1 MILIMIS
8 LISTSLF
15 AQTGSGRSKAQKE
28 SLKEQIKSSGKSDVE
43 IKEQLKQSGMSDAEI
58 QSQIDN
64 LQDSDKQ
71 PVDFDKDIVQ
81 TKTEAVPESAG
92 DILDEAKIEYDELS
106 QFDEFE
112 ELDEE
117 ELPIFGEA
125 PIAEGVLRP
134 FGYEIFNLSPK
145 TFEPLEGG
153 PVDPNYPLGPG
164 DEIVLTLWGDTEQ
177 FHRLRI
183 DREGKILIPDIGQ
196 VVISGLT
203 LERAEEK
210 IKSRLSGVYS
220 GLGPISGSQS
230 TFFDLSMGKLRSI
243 RIFIMGEVKR
253 PGGYTMRATVTAFN
267 ALYYGGGPNQRGS
280 LRNIRIIRD
289 GKTINRMDLYS
300 YLLYGKTEEDMRL
313 QDGDAIFVP
322 IRGRMVAIKGE
333 INAPAFYELKPWD
346 KLRNLLSLARGL
358 KATAYVNRIQI
369 DRIVPFEERES
380 YPHERKIIDIDYK
393 SYMKDKDKDFQL
405 VDGDVISVFSIMDVK
420 MNLVNIA
427 GSVTR
432 PGTYELNEE
441 MRLTDLIDEADGV
454 LGEIYLD
461 RADII
466 RTKTDLTKQLIQI
479 DLGLAMSGDST
490 QNLLLQKLDEIR
502 IYSIHEIEGSY
513 SVTIKG
519 HVKRPGRYPL
529 LEDMNLYDLLFKAGG
544 MLDHAY
550 MKNTYLERA
559 DIIRIGVN
567 SLKRDLIT
575 FDLGKLLEGD
585 NSENLNLQN
594 KDEVIIYSMNS
605 IEGLSSVTISGHVKR
620 AGRYKYQDNM
630 TIYDLLFKAG
640 GMLDPAYMKNTYLE
654 RADIIRIGENSLK
667 RDLIT
672 FNLGKLLEGD
682 NSENLI
688 LKNRDEIIIYSMNS
702 IEGQSSVSISGHVKR
717 PGKYK
722 FQDNMTIYDLL
733 FKAGGMLDPAYMKNT
748 YLKRA
753 DIIRIGDTALKRNI
767 ISFNLGKV
775 LDGDPGENL
784 ILRNQ
789 DEVIVYS
796 MESIE
801 DKPTVTISG
810 HVLRPDKY
818 RFQDNMTIYDLLFKA
833 GGMLDEDYRKETY
846 LERADLLRLNE
857 DGITRR
863 TIPIHLGKV
872 LLKDPKEN
880 MQLIDKD
887 ELIVYDI
894 FTVERRKYVTIDG
907 KVKRPGQFELTEGMS
922 IKDLVLR
929 AGGYTDDAFRFQA
942 EVARIDP
949 WKIDGNSL
957 ADIIDVNLPTTL
969 AENNVNEEIFLL
981 EEYDRVSI
989 KRHPYWQV
997 QRTVSILGEVK
1008 FPGKYSLKD
1017 KNEKLSDLVE
1027 RAGGMS
1033 SEAFEE
1039 GARFA
1044 RGGQRVIF
1052 DLKKAL
1058 NSNST
1063 KDDIVLRPGDNITI
1077 PKHPMVV
1084 ALSGAVQTP
1093 GLLKYIQGKK
1103 AGYYIDRVGGFQK
1116 EADRGNVLI
1125 ARANGRVDS
1134 ATRRYWWDPKV
1145 NDGDQIRVAFKEK
1158 KDPFDLS
1165 GFLKDSASIAA
1176 SFATVIFIISQSS
1189 K

>member
-1 MILIMIS
+1 MHKRLFNVTFVFILLMFFSIS
-8 LISTSLF
+8 SPLL
-15 AQTGSGRSKAQKE
+15 AQTESGRSKAQKE
-28 SLKEQIKSSGKSDVE
+28 ALKEQMINSGKSEAE
-43 IKEQLKQSGMSDAEI
+43 IKEQLKRSGMSDAEI
-58 QSQIDN
+58 QSHLES
-64 LQDSDKQ
+64 LQKSDQ
-71 PVDFDKDIVQ
+71 LITRSDQDLF
-81 TKTEAVPESAG
+81 ESITDTA
-92 DILDEAKIEYDELS
+92 DTADVAKEEFDELS
-106 QFDEFE
+106 QFDEF
-112 ELDEE
+112 DDIEE
-117 ELPIFGEA
+117 EIPILREA
-125 PIAEGVLRP
+125 PIAEGELRP

-220 GLGPISGSQS
+220 GLDPLSGSQS

-358 KATAYVNRIQI
+358 KATAYVDRIQI

-380 YPHERKIIDIDYK
+380 YPQERKIIDIDYK

-405 VDGDVISVFSIMDVK
+405 VDGDVISVFSILDFK

-441 MRLTDLIDEADGV
+441 MRLTDLIEEADGV

-466 RTKTDLTKQLIQI
+466 RTKSDLTKQLIQI

-490 QNLLLQKLDEIR
+490 QNLLLQELDEVKIF
-502 IYSIHEIEGSY
+502 SIHEIEGSY
-513 SVTIKG
+513 SVTIRG
-519 HVKRPGRYPL
+519 QVKNPGRYPL
-529 LEDMNLYDLLFKAGG
+529 LEDMNL
-544 MLDHAY
+544 
-550 MKNTYLERA
+550 
-559 DIIRIGVN
+559 
-567 SLKRDLIT
+567 
-575 FDLGKLLEGD
+575 
-585 NSENLNLQN
+585 
-594 KDEVIIYSMNS
+594 
-605 IEGLSSVTISGHVKR
+605 
-620 AGRYKYQDNM
+620 
-630 TIYDLLFKAG
+630 YDLLFKAG

-654 RADIIRIGENSLK
+654 RADIIRIGDNSLK

-672 FNLGKLLEGD
+672 FNLGKLLDGD
-682 NSENLI
+682 QNENIDLQ
-688 LKNRDEIIIYSMNS
+688 NQDEIFIYSMTD
-702 IEGQSSVSISGHVKR
+702 IEGQPSVRVSGHVKR
-717 PGKYK
+717 PG
-722 FQDNMTIYDLL
+722 
-733 FKAGGMLDPAYMKNT
+733 
-748 YLKRA
+748 R
-753 DIIRIGDTALKRNI
+753 
-767 ISFNLGKV
+767 
-775 LDGDPGENL
+775 
-784 ILRNQ
+784 
-789 DEVIVYS
+789 
-796 MESIE
+796 
-801 DKPTVTISG
+801 
-810 HVLRPDKY
+810 Y

-833 GGMLDEDYRKETY
+833 GGMLDEDFRKETY
-846 LERADLLRLNE
+846 LERADLLRLND
-857 DGITRR
+857 DGITRK
-863 TIPIHLGKV
+863 TIPIHIGHV
-872 LLKDPKEN
+872 LLRDPKEDIH
-880 MQLIDKD
+880 LIDND

-894 FTVERRKYVTIDG
+894 FTVERKKFVTITG
-907 KVKRPGQFELTEGMS
+907 RVKRPGQIELTDGMS
-922 IKDLVLR
+922 LKDLLMR
-929 AGGYTDDAFRFQA
+929 AGGYTNDAFRLHA

-949 WKIDGNSL
+949 FNLGEKSL
-957 ADIIDVNLPTTL
+957 ADIIKVDLPKTL
-969 AENNVNEEIFLL
+969 SGARPGDQGFLL
-981 EEYDRVSI
+981 KEYDRITVM
-989 KRHPYWQV
+989 RHPNWQL
-997 QRTVSILGEVK
+997 QRTVTISGEVN
-1008 FPGKYSLKD
+1008 FPGEYSLKD
-1017 KNEKLSDLVE
+1017 KDEKLSDLIK

-1039 GARFA
+1039 GARFT

-1052 DLKKAL
+1052 DLNKAL
-1058 NSNST
+1058 KSNSA
-1063 KDDIVLRPGDNITI
+1063 KDDIVLRPGDSITI
-1077 PKHPMVV
+1077 PKNPMVV
-1084 ALSGAVQTP
+1084 SLSGALQTP
-1093 GLLKYIQGKK
+1093 GLLKYTPGKK
-1103 AGYYIDRVGGFQK
+1103 SMYYIDRVGGFVK
-1116 EADRGNVLI
+1116 DADRRSVLI
-1125 ARANGRVDS
+1125 TRANGRVDVGIK
-1134 ATRRYWWDPKV
+1134 RFWWDPKV
-1145 NDGDQIRVAFKEK
+1145 NEGDQIRVALKEK
-1158 KDPFDLS
+1158 KEPFDMS
-1165 GFLKDSASIAA
+1165 VFLKETASIAA
-1176 SFATVIFIISQSS
+1176 SFATVIFVISQSA

>member
-1 MILIMIS
+1 
-8 LISTSLF
+8 
-15 AQTGSGRSKAQKE
+15 
-28 SLKEQIKSSGKSDVE
+28 
-43 IKEQLKQSGMSDAEI
+43 MSDAEI
-58 QSQIDN
+58 QSHIES
-64 LQDSDKQ
+64 LQKSDQ
-71 PVDFDKDIVQ
+71 LLTRSDQDQF
-81 TKTEAVPESAG
+81 ESIA
-92 DILDEAKIEYDELS
+92 DTADTAEVAKEEFDELS

-112 ELDEE
+112 ETDEE
-117 ELPIFGEA
+117 ELPIIGEA
-125 PIAEGVLRP
+125 PSAGGVLRP

-177 FHRLRI
+177 FHKLRI

-196 VVISGLT
+196 VVITGLT

-210 IKSRLSGVYS
+210 IKNRLSGVYS
-220 GLGPISGSQS
+220 GLDPLSGSQS

-358 KATAYVNRIQI
+358 KATAYVDRIQI
-369 DRIVPFEERES
+369 DRIVPFEERDS
-380 YPHERKIIDIDYK
+380 YPQERKIIDVDYK

-405 VDGDVISVFSIMDVK
+405 VDGDVISVFSILDVK

-427 GSVTR
+427 GSITR
-432 PGTYELNEE
+432 PGTYEWTEE
-441 MRLTDLIDEADGV
+441 MRLTDLIEEADGV

-466 RTKTDLTKQLIQI
+466 RTKSDLTKQLIQI
-479 DLGLAMSGDST
+479 DLG
-490 QNLLLQKLDEIR
+490 
-502 IYSIHEIEGSY
+502 
-513 SVTIKG
+513 
-519 HVKRPGRYPL
+519 
-529 LEDMNLYDLLFKAGG
+529 
-544 MLDHAY
+544 
-550 MKNTYLERA
+550 
-559 DIIRIGVN
+559 
-567 SLKRDLIT
+567 
-575 FDLGKLLEGD
+575 KLLEGD
-585 NSENLNLQN
+585 NNENLILQN

-605 IEGLSSVTISGHVKR
+605 IEGQPSVTISGHVKR
-620 AGRYKYQDNM
+620 AGR
-630 TIYDLLFKAG
+630 
-640 GMLDPAYMKNTYLE
+640 
-654 RADIIRIGENSLK
+654 
-667 RDLIT
+667 
-672 FNLGKLLEGD
+672 
-682 NSENLI
+682 
-688 LKNRDEIIIYSMNS
+688 
-702 IEGQSSVSISGHVKR
+702 
-717 PGKYK
+717 YK

-753 DIIRIGDTALKRNI
+753 DIIRIGDTALERNI

-775 LDGDPGENL
+775 LDGDPSENI

-810 HVLRPDKY
+810 HVLRSGKY

-894 FTVERRKYVTIDG
+894 FTVERKKYVTITG
-907 KVKRPGQFELTEGMS
+907 RVKRPGQIELTEGMS
-922 IKDLVLR
+922 LKDLLMR

-942 EVARIDP
+942 EIARIDP
-949 WKIDGNSL
+949 WNLSDNSL
-957 ADIIDVNLPTTL
+957 ADIIEVELPKTL
-969 AENNVNEEIFLL
+969 SEDRTDDQAFLL
-981 EEYDRVSI
+981 RNMTE
-989 KRHPYWQV
+989 
-997 QRTVSILGEVK
+997 
-1008 FPGKYSLKD
+1008 
-1017 KNEKLSDLVE
+1017 
-1027 RAGGMS
+1027 
-1033 SEAFEE
+1033 
-1039 GARFA
+1039 
-1044 RGGQRVIF
+1044 
-1052 DLKKAL
+1052 
-1058 NSNST
+1058 
-1063 KDDIVLRPGDNITI
+1063 
-1077 PKHPMVV
+1077 
-1084 ALSGAVQTP
+1084 
-1093 GLLKYIQGKK
+1093 
-1103 AGYYIDRVGGFQK
+1103 
-1116 EADRGNVLI
+1116 
-1125 ARANGRVDS
+1125 
-1134 ATRRYWWDPKV
+1134 
-1145 NDGDQIRVAFKEK
+1145 
-1158 KDPFDLS
+1158 
-1165 GFLKDSASIAA
+1165 
-1176 SFATVIFIISQSS
+1176 
-1189 K
+1189 

>member
-1 MILIMIS
+1 MHKQLFSVTSVFILLMFFSIS
-8 LISTSLF
+8 SPLL
-15 AQTGSGRSKAQKE
+15 AQTEFGRSKAQKE
-28 SLKEQIKSSGKSDVE
+28 ALKEQIINSGRSEAE
-43 IKEQLKQSGMSDAEI
+43 IKEQLKRSGMSDAEI
-58 QSQIDN
+58 QSQIES
-64 LQDSDKQ
+64 LQKSDQ
-71 PVDFDKDIVQ
+71 LPDLSDQDLS
-81 TKTEAVPESAG
+81 ESITDTA
-92 DILDEAKIEYDELS
+92 DVAKEEFDELS
-106 QFDEFE
+106 QFDEF
-112 ELDEE
+112 DDIEE
-117 ELPIFGEA
+117 EIPILREA
-125 PIAEGVLRP
+125 PIAEGELRP

-490 QNLLLQKLDEIR
+490 QNLLLQELDEVKIF
-502 IYSIHEIEGSY
+502 SIHEIEGTY
-513 SVTIKG
+513 SVTIRG
-519 HVKRPGRYPL
+519 QVKNPGRYPL
-529 LEDMNLYDLLFKAGG
+529 LEDMNL
-544 MLDHAY
+544 
-550 MKNTYLERA
+550 
-559 DIIRIGVN
+559 
-567 SLKRDLIT
+567 
-575 FDLGKLLEGD
+575 
-585 NSENLNLQN
+585 
-594 KDEVIIYSMNS
+594 
-605 IEGLSSVTISGHVKR
+605 
-620 AGRYKYQDNM
+620 
-630 TIYDLLFKAG
+630 YDLLFKAG

-654 RADIIRIGENSLK
+654 RADIIRIGDNSLK

-672 FNLGKLLEGD
+672 FNLGKLLVGD
-682 NSENLI
+682 QNENIDLQ
-688 LKNRDEIIIYSMNS
+688 NQDEIFIYSMTD
-702 IEGQSSVSISGHVKR
+702 IEGRPSVRVSGHVKR
-717 PGKYK
+717 PG
-722 FQDNMTIYDLL
+722 
-733 FKAGGMLDPAYMKNT
+733 
-748 YLKRA
+748 R
-753 DIIRIGDTALKRNI
+753 
-767 ISFNLGKV
+767 
-775 LDGDPGENL
+775 
-784 ILRNQ
+784 
-789 DEVIVYS
+789 
-796 MESIE
+796 
-801 DKPTVTISG
+801 
-810 HVLRPDKY
+810 Y

-833 GGMLDEDYRKETY
+833 GGMLDEDFRKETY
-846 LERADLLRLNE
+846 LERADLLRLND
-857 DGITRR
+857 DGITRK
-863 TIPIHLGKV
+863 TIPIHIGHV
-872 LLKDPKEN
+872 LLRDPKEDIH
-880 MQLIDKD
+880 LIDND

-894 FTVERRKYVTIDG
+894 FTVERKKFVTITG
-907 KVKRPGQFELTEGMS
+907 RVKKPGQIELTDGMS
-922 IKDLVLR
+922 LKDLLMR
-929 AGGYTDDAFRFQA
+929 AGGYTNDAFRLHA

-949 WKIDGNSL
+949 FNLSEKSL
-957 ADIIDVNLPTTL
+957 ADIIKVDLPKTL
-969 AENNVNEEIFLL
+969 SGVRPGDQRFLL
-981 EEYDRVSI
+981 KEYDRITVL
-989 KRHPYWQV
+989 RHPNWQL
-997 QRTVSILGEVK
+997 QRTVTISGEVN
-1008 FPGKYSLKD
+1008 FPGEYSLKD
-1017 KNEKLSDLVE
+1017 KDEKLSDLIK

-1039 GARFA
+1039 GARFT

-1052 DLKKAL
+1052 DLNKAL
-1058 NSNST
+1058 KSNSA
-1063 KDDIVLRPGDNITI
+1063 KDDIVLRPGDSITI
-1077 PKHPMVV
+1077 PNNPMVV
-1084 ALSGAVQTP
+1084 SLSGALQTP
-1093 GLLKYIQGKK
+1093 GLLKYIPGKK
-1103 AGYYIDRVGGFQK
+1103 SMYYIDRVGGFVK
-1116 EADRGNVLI
+1116 DADRRSVLI
-1125 ARANGRVDS
+1125 TRANGRVD
-1134 ATRRYWWDPKV
+1134 AGIKRFWWDPKV
-1145 NDGDQIRVAFKEK
+1145 NEGDQIRVALKEK
-1158 KDPFDLS
+1158 KEPFDMS
-1165 GFLKDSASIAA
+1165 EFLKETASIAA
-1176 SFATVIFIISQSS
+1176 SFATVIFVISQSA